1 MNRTA
6 SIDRTRPARRVLR
19 AVAWAAAVLVCLEI
33 GLRVAFSIPGVDEA
47 LFVND
52 DASWRRRWVA
62 RHAEEDVA
70 IYHAFD
76 RYDPTLGWASKPD
89 LRDVRV
95 FGDEVLNTNHRGL
108 RGTTDFPYEG
118 DRPRIVV
125 LGDSFT
131 FGEEVSDD
139 ETYSHYLQKLLPK
152 SDVINMGVHGY
163 GHDQM
168 LLLLRE
174 EGLKYRPD
182 VVVLGFV
189 VADVDR
195 NVLGFRDFAKPRFT
209 VEDGK
214 LARATASLP
223 EPADVLRWDWLR
235 PRLWDALSMI
245 AVEIETRSGRR
256 GAEEAEV
263 TRLLLGEIA
272 REVVQAGAVPVFAYL
287 PFGAEL
293 TSDEERTPGEAF
305 LFSIC
310 ESTPDAQC
318 FSTRPF
324 FRKQVRAGRVRRSP
338 FHWDA
343 AGHRTAAEAI
353 YDFVVRKKRLLSST
367 RSAPPD
373 PR

>member
-1 MNRTA
+1 
-6 SIDRTRPARRVLR
+6 VLR
-19 AVAWAAAVLVCLEI
+19 WLGVAVAFLVCLEI
-33 GLRVAFSIPGVDEA
+33 GLRIAFSIPGLDEA

-52 DASWRRRWVA
+52 DLSWRRRWVA
-62 RHAEEDVA
+62 RHAEQDVA
-70 IYHAFD
+70 IYHSFD
-76 RYDPTLGWASKPD
+76 RFHPTLGWASKPD

-108 RGTTDFPYEG
+108 RGTTDFPFESSG
-118 DRPRIVV
+118 RLRIVV

-131 FGEEVSDD
+131 FGEDVSDD

-152 SDVINMGVHGY
+152 ADVINLGVHGY

-189 VADVDR
+189 TVDVDR
-195 NVLGFRDFAKPRFT
+195 NVLGFRDFAKPRF
-209 VEDGK
+209 VSEGGRLQ
-214 LARATASLP
+214 LANGTLP
-223 EPADVLRWDWLR
+223 TPDEVLRWDWLR
-235 PRLWDALSMI
+235 PRIWDALSMV
-245 AVEIETRSGRR
+245 AVEVQTRLGWRHAE
-256 GAEEAEV
+256 AEEI
-263 TRLLLGEIA
+263 TRLLLGEIV
-272 REVVQAGAVPVFAYL
+272 REVRQAGAVPVLAYL
-287 PFGAEL
+287 PYGTEL
-293 TSDEERTPGEAF
+293 SSAAERTPGEAL
-305 LFSIC
+305 LFSFC
-310 ESTPDAQC
+310 ESNSEAEC

-324 FRKQVRAGRVRRSP
+324 FRKDVQAGKVRRSP

-353 YDFVVRKKRLLSST
+353 YDFVVRKKRLLSPT